1 MTEPKH
7 GLGTTIRTARQA
19 KGLTAYEVAART
31 AVVHRAT
38 IQRIEN
44 GEITR
49 PRPETLQRIGHVLD
63 LEIDDLLSLA
73 GYVSPADLPGF
84 EPYLRAK
91 HGDLPEA
98 ALQQLIGHFE
108 LIADK
113 YRTTPNN

>member
-1 MTEPKH
+1 M
-7 GLGTTIRTARQA
+7 
-19 KGLTAYEVAART
+19 
-31 AVVHRAT
+31 
-38 IQRIEN
+38 
-44 GEITR
+44 
-49 PRPETLQRIGHVLD
+49 LD

-98 ALQQLIGHFE
+98 ALQQLIGHFK

-113 YRTTPNN
+113 YRTASDN